1 MNRRRFLGLAGMSA
15 TAGCTTQLVSETT
28 PSESET
34 TTTSTSME
42 KDNNPTSGGSRVNV
56 SITSI
61 TVPPDLPIKPNV
73 VAINPLATEDHPPQL
88 RTTLTNTMEDPV
100 IVGDIRNA
108 HFEDTFSESGKY
120 VLVPENSGY
129 GNAEP
134 GCWRITGGVGQAA
147 TYQKSEIPSNSRS
160 TRLLNLFAHG
170 ESESCLPTGTYQ
182 FKTLID
188 TSTSTAQS
196 TQNTSWAFTIQ
207 IEHI

>member
-42 KDNNPTSGGSRVNV
+42 NDNNPTSGGSRVNV
-56 SITSI
+56 TIASI
-61 TVPPDLPIKPNV
+61 TVPPELPIKPNV
-73 VAINPLATEDHPPQL
+73 EAISPMATEEHPPQL
-88 RTTLTNTMEDPV
+88 RTTLTNTTEDPV

-108 HFEDTFSESGKY
+108 HFENTFSESGKY
-120 VLVPENSGY
+120 VLIPANSGY

-134 GCWRITGGVGQAA
+134 GCWRITGGVGQASV
-147 TYQKSEIPSNSRS
+147 YKPSEISPNTQS

-170 ESESCLPTGTYQ
+170 ESENCLLTGIYQ
-182 FKTLID
+182 FKILINISKSAD
-188 TSTSTAQS
+188 QS
-196 TQNTSWAFTIQ
+196 TQNTSWGFTIR
-207 IEHI
+207 IEYI